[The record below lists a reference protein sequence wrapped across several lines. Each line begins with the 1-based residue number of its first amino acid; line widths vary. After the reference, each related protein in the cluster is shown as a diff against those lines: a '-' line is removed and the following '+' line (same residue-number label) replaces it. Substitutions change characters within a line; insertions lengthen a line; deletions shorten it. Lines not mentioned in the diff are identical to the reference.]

1 MSSRRENPD
10 PARRRAAGRSGAL
23 RPEPEVASASGGQLA
38 PDVQATGPLFD
49 PLEPTEGHPTQAW
62 TPHDVPPAHEPV
74 VREPRP
80 SSSSQPRRRR
90 RPTIR
95 RVRRTLRH
103 VDPVSVLKLSLFY
116 YGIFLVVWLIIAA
129 ILFAMIEATGIF
141 ETIEGLSRDFA
152 LGLEVNIDLF
162 FVERWAFLLGLTFAI
177 VASLVNVA
185 LAFLYN
191 IAADTIGGIE
201 LTFVEKDSSV

>member
-10 PARRRAAGRSGAL
+10 RALFEPLDPA
-23 RPEPEVASASGGQLA
+23 EGQ
-38 PDVQATGPLFD
+38 
-49 PLEPTEGHPTQAW
+49 PTQAW
-62 TPHDVPPAHEPV
+62 TPHDVPPAHEQRPV
-74 VREPRP
+74 AREPRP
-80 SSSSQPRRRR
+80 SPATQPRRRR

-116 YGIFLVVWLIIAA
+116 YGIFLIVWLVIAA

-162 FVERWAFLLGLTFAI
+162 FVERWAFLIGLTFAI

>member
-1 MSSRRENPD
+1 MSSRRENPE
-10 PARRRAAGRSGAL
+10 PARRRAAGRSGAI

-38 PDVQATGPLFD
+38 PDVQATGPPFD
-49 PLEPTEGHPTQAW
+49 PLGATEAEPRLPPPWT
-62 TPHDVPPAHEPV
+62 TPHDVPPAHE
-74 VREPRP
+74 RRP
-80 SSSSQPRRRR
+80 APSQQQRRRR
-90 RPTIR
+90 RPTVR

-103 VDPVSVLKLSLFY
+103 VDPVSVLKLSLVFY
-116 YGIFLVVWLIIAA
+116 GVFLIVWLVIAA

-152 LGLEVNIDLF
+152 LGLKVNIDLF
-162 FVERWAFLLGLTFAI
+162 FVERWAFLMGLTFAI

-191 IAADTIGGIE
+191 LAADTIGGIE
-201 LTFVEKDSSV
+201 MTFVEKDSSV